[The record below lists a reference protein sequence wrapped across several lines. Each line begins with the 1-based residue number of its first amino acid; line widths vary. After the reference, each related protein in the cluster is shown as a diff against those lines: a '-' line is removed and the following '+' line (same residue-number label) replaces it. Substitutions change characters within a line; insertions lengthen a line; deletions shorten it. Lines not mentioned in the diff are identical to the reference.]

1 MTRFVGPNVMVTLVT
16 NRPKNNVV
24 NTLIHE
30 KSSEEIETLQEYET
44 QEHKLRNKVEKEK
57 KLIEMKKQFK
67 MQSNMDKLNR
77 LAFKK

>member
-1 MTRFVGPNVMVTLVT
+1 M
-16 NRPKNNVV
+16 
-24 NTLIHE
+24 
-30 KSSEEIETLQEYET
+30 
-44 QEHKLRNKVEKEK
+44 RNKVEKEK